1 MQTSNSY
8 DLRHQ
13 TITWCVAL
21 SSLTLLFNTAESFAE
36 DASNVEPFG
45 THPQAMKWL
54 AQQLTATKGDRPL
67 LIVWVLD
74 ETKSMDTEFHETT
87 ETVHRLY
94 SELGQETQ
102 SAVISYGAGTHV
114 LTKEPVATT
123 PAGFGSLRKAFD
135 RKPIDDSG
143 KENLCKAVQFAIEEF
158 SDHANDNHQR
168 LVVIAVTN
176 EAPSDSGDTAADP
189 NLLEQTV
196 QKCRKSSVSVYLLGR
211 ESTFGKPWARI
222 RWSDP
227 VFQLP
232 HWVWIHRGP
241 DSALPARL
249 AWNGRGKSLDSTP
262 SGFGPYSLERL
273 CHATNGGFFAL
284 LPSQNVAGYKNRRSA
299 LASYHPVL
307 LDRKTEQLAIS
318 KSLFRASCQTIIE
331 SLDPATDAK
340 LIMRETFS
348 TTNFDD
354 ETQQDLTNT
363 EYAWEKLNAAITQLE
378 SVRRLR
384 EAEPSKRWQAN
395 YDLIYAQC
403 LVFRVR
409 LLQYM
414 LALDNHKQHS
424 PAASDTKHNKWMIRP
439 SNQPLAEPSI
449 DQFSR
454 LNKFCHP
461 LEARDDFVTRM
472 QHDRTAAQQAI
483 DQVISAHP
491 DTPWAVVA
499 EIEKRQSFG
508 LKLWSYFHDPRFQN
522 VERKL
527 KVPSF

>member
-1 MQTSNSY
+1 MQTSTSCEI
-8 DLRHQ
+8 RRQ

-21 SSLTLLFNTAESFAE
+21 SSLILSFNTAESFAE
-36 DASNVEPFG
+36 DSGNVESFG

-54 AQQLTATKGDRPL
+54 AQQLTATKSDRPL

-74 ETKSMDTEFHETT
+74 ETKSMDTEFRETT

-94 SELGQETQ
+94 SDLGQETQ
-102 SAVISYGAGTHV
+102 SVVISFGAGTHV
-114 LTKEPVATT
+114 LTKEPFATT
-123 PAGFGSLRKAFD
+123 PAGIGNLRKAFN
-135 RKPIDDSG
+135 RKPKDDSG

-158 SDHANDNHQR
+158 SDDANDNRQR

-189 NLLEQTV
+189 NMLEQTI
-196 QKCRKSSVSVYLLGR
+196 QKCRQSSVPVYLLGR

-241 DSALPARL
+241 DSALPERL
-249 AWNGRGKSLDSTP
+249 AWSGRGKSLDSTP

-273 CHATNGGFFAL
+273 CHATNGGFFVL
-284 LPSQNVAGYKNRRSA
+284 LPAENVAGFKNRRSA
-299 LASYHPVL
+299 LGSYRPVL

-318 KSLFRASCQTIIE
+318 KSPFRTSCQTVIE
-331 SLDPATDAK
+331 SLDPSTDAK
-340 LIMRETFS
+340 LILRETFS

-354 ETQQDLTNT
+354 EKKQGLTNPA
-363 EYAWEKLNAAITQLE
+363 YAWSKLNAAITQLK

-403 LVFRVR
+403 LAFRVR
-409 LLQYM
+409 LLQYI
-414 LALDNHKQHS
+414 LALDNHKQDR
-424 PAASDTKHNKWMIRP
+424 PAPTDIKHNNWMIRP
-439 SNQPLAEPSI
+439 SNQPILEPSI
-449 DQFSR
+449 VQFSR
-454 LNKFCHP
+454 LNRFCHP
-461 LEARDDFVTRM
+461 LEARDDFIARM
-472 QHDRTAAQQAI
+472 QNDRTAAQQAI

-491 DTPWAVVA
+491 NTPWAAVA

-508 LKLWSYFHDPRFQN
+508 LKLWSYFHDPRFQA
-522 VERKL
+522 VGRKIEI
-527 KVPSF
+527 PAF